1 MTISITFDIMVTMTY
16 STTLTSKG
24 QMTLPVEF
32 RKKLGLKPGEQVLV
46 EMRGNEVIIQKNNWL
61 ENLRFVQAQ
70 NRAYLKEHGIKPL
83 TDEELDNTINAEA
96 EKAATD
102 RYKRSLGQ

>member
-1 MTISITFDIMVTMTY
+1 MTY

-24 QMTLPVEF
+24 QMTLPAPF

-61 ENLRFVQAQ
+61 ENLRSVQEE
-70 NRAYLKEHGIKPL
+70 NRAYMKKKGIKPL
-83 TDEELDNTINAEA
+83 TDEELDDAINNAAEQ
-96 EKAATD
+96 AAIE
-102 RYKRSLGQ
+102 RYQRSLE

>member
-1 MTISITFDIMVTMTY
+1 MKY

-24 QMTLPVEF
+24 QMTLPAPF

-61 ENLRFVQAQ
+61 ENLHRVQEE
-70 NRAYLKEHGIKPL
+70 NRAYLKKKGIKPL
-83 TDEELDNTINAEA
+83 TDKELDNTINDAAEI
-96 EKAATD
+96 AAIE
-102 RYKRSLGQ
+102 RYQRSLE

>member
-1 MTISITFDIMVTMTY
+1 MTY

-24 QMTLPVEF
+24 QMTVPAAF

-61 ENLRFVQAQ
+61 ENLRRVQEE
-70 NRAYLKEHGIKPL
+70 NRLYMKKRGIKPL
-83 TDEELDNTINAEA
+83 TNEELDNAINSAAEQ
-96 EKAATD
+96 AAVE
-102 RYKRSLGQ
+102 RYQRSSE